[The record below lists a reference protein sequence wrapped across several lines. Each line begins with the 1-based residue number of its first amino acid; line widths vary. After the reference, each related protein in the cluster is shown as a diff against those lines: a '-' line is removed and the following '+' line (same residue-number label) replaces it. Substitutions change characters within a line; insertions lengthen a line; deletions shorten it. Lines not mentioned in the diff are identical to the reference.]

1 METKPITL
9 TLTTEHRGGVA
20 STSFSGRPEGE
31 KVRKVFS
38 LDDKDI
44 DGNSYIIEIP
54 SGTSAFNPSFFL
66 GLLYPSIKVLGVD
79 KFVSKYQFGLD
90 CLTPTL
96 KSLIYDDLQE
106 GLRNASNEICSST
119 GLD

>member
-1 METKPITL
+1 METKQITL
-9 TLTTEHRGGVA
+9 TIEHRGGVA

-38 LDDKDI
+38 LDDKDN
-44 DGNSYIIEIP
+44 DGNTYVIEIP
-54 SGTSAFNPSFFL
+54 SGTSAFNPSFF
-66 GLLYPSIKVLGVD
+66 PSIKKLGID
-79 KFVSKYQFGLD
+79 NFVSKYRFGLD
-90 CLTPTL
+90 KLTPTL
-96 KSLIYDDLQE
+96 KSLINDDLQE

>member
-1 METKPITL
+1 MATVHI
-9 TLTTEHRGGVA
+9 TLTTEHRGGIA

-31 KVRKVFS
+31 RVRETFS
-38 LDDKDI
+38 LNEKDG
-44 DGNSYIIEIP
+44 DNNNYIIDIP

-66 GLLYPSIKVLGVD
+66 GLLFPSIKKLGVE

-90 CLTPTL
+90 SLSPTL
-96 KSLIYDDLQE
+96 KSLINDDLQE
-106 GLRNASNEICSST
+106 GLRNASNEMILST